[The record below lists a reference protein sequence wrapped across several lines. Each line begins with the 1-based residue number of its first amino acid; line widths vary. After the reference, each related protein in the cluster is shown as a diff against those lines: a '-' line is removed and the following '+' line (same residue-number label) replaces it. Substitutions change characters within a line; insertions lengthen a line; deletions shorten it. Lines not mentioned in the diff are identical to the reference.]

1 MNESEMSLRA
11 CSAIKGGAAL
21 LVFVIS
27 CACGSPT
34 QPSTPVSAPAVSS
47 LPGRWSGFFRIDSCA
62 DRSGCTNSLG
72 GRLFAFELRVVPDA
86 SSFVAT
92 FDSDVVD
99 FSLVDLSGVTQADG
113 FTLLSGS
120 APPTSD
126 QPRLQG
132 IDVSQ
137 LRVRPDAQL
146 GLVGSLSYTLRY
158 RDDPQSVTATIVSA
172 SLQPISIAAAT
183 PFQGTWEGDAIQL
196 ACTGDCPSYYY
207 AGRRIGVTLRLTQI
221 GTSVVGEMGGLP
233 KAVSGTTPV
242 SGTASGSSL
251 SLTGEGTH
259 PPNQWDGTG
268 TTLIRLMSFTAHADS
283 LGRLTGTFRY
293 HAEGIRSVNFKN
305 VPFTET
311 VDADL
316 LTVVRRF

>member
-1 MNESEMSLRA
+1 M
-11 CSAIKGGAAL
+11 
-21 LVFVIS
+21 V
-27 CACGSPT
+27 
-34 QPSTPVSAPAVSS
+34 
-47 LPGRWSGFFRIDSCA
+47 
-62 DRSGCTNSLG
+62 
-72 GRLFAFELRVVPDA
+72 GRLFAFELRVTRDA
-86 SSFVAT
+86 PSLVAT
-92 FDSDVVD
+92 FDTDVVD

-158 RDDPQSVTATIVSA
+158 RDGPQSVTGTIVSA
-172 SLQPISIAAAT
+172 SLQPISIATAT

-242 SGTASGSSL
+242 SGTVSGSSL
-251 SLTGEGTH
+251 SLTGEGKY

-268 TTLIRLMSFTAHADS
+268 TTLIRLVSFTARADS

-293 HAEGIRSVNFKN
+293 HAEGVRSVNFKN

-311 VDADL
+311 VDAEL

>member
-1 MNESEMSLRA
+1 MNECEMSLRA

-21 LVFVIS
+21 LVFAIS

-34 QPSTPVSAPAVSS
+34 EPSPPVSAPAVSS
-47 LPGRWSGFFRIDSCA
+47 LPGRWSGFFRIESCA
-62 DRSGCTNSLG
+62 DRSGCTNSAV
-72 GRLFAFELRVVPDA
+72 GRLCAFELRVVQDA
-86 SSFVAT
+86 PSYVAT
-92 FDSDVVD
+92 FDTDVVD

-158 RDDPQSVTATIVSA
+158 RDDPQSVTGTIVSA
-172 SLQPISIAAAT
+172 SLQPISIATAT
-183 PFQGTWEGDAIQL
+183 PFQGTWEGDAVQL
-196 ACTGDCPSYYY
+196 ACTGDCPSYY

-242 SGTASGSSL
+242 SGTVSGSSL
-251 SLTGEGTH
+251 SLTGEGKY

-268 TTLIRLMSFTAHADS
+268 TTLIRLVSFTARADS

-293 HAEGIRSVNFKN
+293 HAEGIRSTDYRN
-305 VPFTET
+305 VPFSET
-311 VDADL
+311 VDAEM